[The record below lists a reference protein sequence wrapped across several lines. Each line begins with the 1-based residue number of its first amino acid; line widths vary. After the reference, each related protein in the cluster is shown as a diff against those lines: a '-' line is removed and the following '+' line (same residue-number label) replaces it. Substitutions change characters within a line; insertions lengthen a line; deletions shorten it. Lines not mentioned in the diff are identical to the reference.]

1 MARVRRTVVPK
12 FIQIN
17 TQADYNKH
25 IKPALGEGADAY
37 GLEDIK
43 GMWWEL
49 DDDTRL
55 GAAKTMREI
64 RDGIDKRPRII
75 FISGAGDERGITS
88 MSLTEYAENMGLSV
102 KDYLNGFTLESR
114 EVCGPLQESNTPK
127 SYVLA
132 HKGPNDTT
140 YCKNKA
146 GDWTTH
152 IEDAWE
158 GSGPDSFSA
167 EMKRNFADAVH
178 CGVEDLEVV
187 PVEKFESVEFDTP
200 HFKPRTYE
208 GEYILYVL
216 YGLDKDGDETD
227 ELAWSKNA
235 DVLKKKIAATL
246 PDYKDAYAGFHA
258 VAICYD
264 KNGEMRDSAVVWSAD
279 QNESKGAD
287 ETIEFEKGHKNS
299 RGENAPWVIRD
310 HKNGKVL
317 ASFAKKGDA
326 EAHLERMKHYK
337 KNENSVMDWANKIK
351 DAVANAAKAA
361 GLEDRITASATNMPK
376 LFVDVY
382 QIGTMGDGINW
393 EITGNLGVRR
403 FDRQS
408 VKRHWRVDNIEE
420 LEKSLTDEFQ
430 QLKSGKLSGKT
441 EAASRI
447 VADNMFGKIAKARL
461 RDNTLAFYPLDDDGK
476 DDDCIYFFKLDGN
489 DIVTKGYQWG
499 RDGIDRGMIA
509 EDGYPWAVEP
519 GRPTRDY
526 VHTKKYAK
534 YLLDRVRK
542 CLDLGIAN
550 GKTEAISDGDLLARL
565 TAADPEKAKYII
577 RAFHDSEGYWVWFP
591 DEVSTYEP
599 YTHTLHEYT
608 VAELLRAYKR
618 SKIAGAKGESY
629 ERATKEIQVRKN
641 GQPWTRYAV
650 TWPEYVDTY
659 TKEAK
664 ERGWDE
670 VRVIDLGGKGKHEAL
685 FNAKALEDLA
695 MNGIKSA
702 VMAAWSGAGVKNFK
716 LDIQR
721 NDYNLDVYSKTLDG
735 TPTGTS
741 WRVLPIEGSVV
752 RYTDNL
758 TNGDTEVAADIPYI
772 TEDDVERIFTDEF
785 KKLDDDMSEGYV
797 SKEGNWGANNPDG
810 FRKLDDLLEAAGFQC
825 TFDNRFGDEL
835 VARDGEKFYV
845 IEYNVP
851 PDMVVD
857 KNKPWEIFD
866 GDSGEF
872 MKNFADPKTAAAYL
886 IAKKGKE

>member
-1 MARVRRTVVPK
+1 MARARRTVVPK

-17 TQADYNKH
+17 TQADYNKY
-25 IKPALGEGADAY
+25 IKPALGKGADAY

-49 DDDTRL
+49 DDGTRI

-75 FISGAGDERGITS
+75 FISGAGDERGITD
-88 MSLTEYAENMGLSV
+88 MSLTEYAETMGLSV

-114 EVCGPLQESNTPK
+114 KAMTAWSYLEELAVLDEEERGVMNAEIAMMGESKKQTNEMIGNKKWVIRIKRLGKNYYVCS
-127 SYVLA
+127 SSFRV
-132 HKGPNDTT
+132 
-140 YCKNKA
+140 NKA
-146 GDWTTH
+146 FRYPSLGGPFVCSDWDITERDMAKYDNYNDAKKAWDDMAQALRGGLPFYKEGEDYEIVQVNFSMMGESKKHEGYGGTKSVMSIWGNRPRDVYPEVSYSSVNDMYNTLLKYGYGDKHPIYYKNNSPEQIKGHILGYFKWTPTNSDAD
-152 IEDAWE
+152 IE
-158 GSGPDSFSA
+158 
-167 EMKRNFADAVH
+167 ADA
-178 CGVEDLEVV
+178 
-187 PVEKFESVEFDTP
+187 
-200 HFKPRTYE
+200 
-208 GEYILYVL
+208 
-216 YGLDKDGDETD
+216 
-227 ELAWSKNA
+227 LA
-235 DVLKKKIAATL
+235 AATM
-246 PDYKDAYAGFHA
+246 
-258 VAICYD
+258 I
-264 KNGEMRDSAVVWSAD
+264 KNNFNKS
-279 QNESKGAD
+279 ESKEPAD
-287 ETIEFEKGHKNS
+287 EKLGYEKGHKNS

-361 GLEDRITASATNMPK
+361 GLENRITASATNMPK

-403 FDRQS
+403 FDHQN
-408 VKRHWRVDNIEE
+408 VKRHWSVGSIEE
-420 LEKSLTDEFQ
+420 LEKSLTNEFQ
-430 QLKSGKLSGKT
+430 QLKSGKFI
-441 EAASRI
+441 EE
-447 VADNMFGKIAKARL
+447 
-461 RDNTLAFYPLDDDGK
+461 
-476 DDDCIYFFKLDGN
+476 
-489 DIVTKGYQWG
+489 TK
-499 RDGIDRGMIA
+499 
-509 EDGYPWAVEP
+509 
-519 GRPTRDY
+519 
-526 VHTKKYAK
+526 
-534 YLLDRVRK
+534 
-542 CLDLGIAN
+542 
-550 GKTEAISDGDLLARL
+550 AISDR
-565 TAADPEKAKYII
+565 
-577 RAFHDSEGYWVWFP
+577 
-591 DEVSTYEP
+591 
-599 YTHTLHEYT
+599 
-608 VAELLRAYKR
+608 LRAYRRNKVV
-618 SKIAGAKGESY
+618 GAKGESY

-641 GQPWTRYAV
+641 GQPWSRYAV
-650 TWPEYVDTY
+650 TWPEYVGTY

-721 NDYNLDVYSKTLDG
+721 NDYDLDVYSKTLDG

-741 WRVLPIEGSVV
+741 WRILPIEGSVV

-785 KKLDDDMSEGYV
+785 KRLDDDMSEGYV

-835 VARDGEKFYV
+835 VARDSEKFYV